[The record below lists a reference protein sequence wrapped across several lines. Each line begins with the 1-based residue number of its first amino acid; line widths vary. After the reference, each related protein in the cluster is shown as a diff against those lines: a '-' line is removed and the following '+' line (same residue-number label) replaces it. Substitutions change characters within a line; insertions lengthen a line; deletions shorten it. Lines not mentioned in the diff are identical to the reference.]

1 MDGAL
6 RGHSGKELTIFKKIC
21 FEKKEFKLV
30 NLPAF

>member
-6 RGHSGKELTIFKKIC
+6 KGQSGADHFQKYLFR
-21 FEKKEFKLV
+21 KKEFKLV